1 MLKTGITGTI
11 ASGKTSVSILF
22 RKRGFAV
29 FNSDQY
35 AKMATHAGNPCFEPL
50 LDLLGKDVLDSYGDI
65 DHQKM
70 ATCIF
75 HDEEKR
81 KAVNAIVHPYVIR
94 GMEHFFDSHQKDKLV
109 FAEVPLL
116 FEAGIESMF
125 DQILVVTCT
134 HDTAIARMVRDR
146 DYTEEQAEA
155 RYRSQMPPEEQV
167 HRADLVI
174 HNDADLKELDH
185 QVNLITGQLRRM
197 ERNGHQTK
205 RHIQG

>member
-35 AKMATHAGNPCFEPL
+35 AKMATHAGNPCFEKL
-50 LDLLGKDVLDSYGDI
+50 ISILGEGVKDQYGDI

-70 ATCIF
+70 ADVIF

-81 KAVNAIVHPYVIR
+81 KAVNAIVHPYVIQ
-94 GMEHFFDSHQKDKLV
+94 GMDHFFESHAKDKLA

-125 DQILVVTCT
+125 DQILVVTCS
-134 HDTAIARMVRDR
+134 HDTAVERMMRDR
-146 DYTEEQAEA
+146 SYTREQAEA
-155 RYRSQMPPEEQV
+155 RYHSQLDPQQQEE
-167 HRADLVI
+167 RADLVI
-174 HNDADLKELDH
+174 HNDGDLKELDH

-197 ERNGHQTK
+197 ERHGHQA
-205 RHIQG
+205 